1 MCNKGSEVTRV
12 RTPVAGRHN
21 VLDALAAFAIAYGRG
36 VECEAIERAMATFQS
51 VRRRMEIKGEAGG
64 ILVVEDFAH
73 HPTAIRM
80 TLEATRTR
88 WPGRKIWAA
97 IEPRSN
103 TMRRKIFQDVLPEAL
118 AVADAVAIGPVNR
131 AQLLADED
139 RFSPDAVAESIRKR
153 GRTAQAFSSADAI
166 AEYFADNAKP
176 GDMVMV
182 MSNGSFDGLCTKLLD
197 KLKPRNGVRG

>member
-1 MCNKGSEVTRV
+1 
-12 RTPVAGRHN
+12 
-21 VLDALAAFAIAYGRG
+21 
-36 VECEAIERAMATFQS
+36 MARFQS

-103 TMRRKIFQDVLPEAL
+103 TMRRKIFQDVLPESL

-131 AQLLADED
+131 AQLLSDED
-139 RFSPDAVAESIRKR
+139 RFSPDAVAEAIRKR
-153 GRTAQAFSSADAI
+153 GRTAQAFDSAGAI
-166 AEYFADNAKP
+166 AEYFAKNARP

-182 MSNGSFDGLCTKLLD
+182 MSNGSFDDLSTKLLD
-197 KLKPRNGVRG
+197 KLKSRTGVQG